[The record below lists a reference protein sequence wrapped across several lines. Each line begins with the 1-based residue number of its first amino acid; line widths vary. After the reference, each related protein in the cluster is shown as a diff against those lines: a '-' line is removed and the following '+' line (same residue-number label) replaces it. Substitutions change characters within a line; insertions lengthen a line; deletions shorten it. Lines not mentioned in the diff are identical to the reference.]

1 MPTNRTTPVLPLS
14 SQETLQ
20 DQHLGSGPGSY
31 EIIAFPLVLGACK
44 TLCASSKS
52 GVPPPSLVQL
62 LCSSPTGLQSQCL
75 WTSYPNVQAQEW
87 ENWCRAQN
95 SYSYGRTSAIVLQ
108 TLSLPMWGMG
118 YCYIASVPFLQ
129 SPCGFF
135 FVSECRISFWQLTV
149 FFMWTS
155 RCSSWF

>member
-1 MPTNRTTPVLPLS
+1 MKSLLFPWFLGHARPYVHPPRVEFPHPVWFSSCAQVPL
-14 SQETLQ
+14 
-20 DQHLGSGPGSY
+20 
-31 EIIAFPLVLGACK
+31 AFKVK
-44 TLCASSKS
+44 
-52 GVPPPSLVQL
+52 
-62 LCSSPTGLQSQCL
+62 CL
-75 WTSYPNVQAQEW
+75 WASYPNVQAQDW

-149 FFMWTS
+149 FFM
-155 RCSSWF
+155 